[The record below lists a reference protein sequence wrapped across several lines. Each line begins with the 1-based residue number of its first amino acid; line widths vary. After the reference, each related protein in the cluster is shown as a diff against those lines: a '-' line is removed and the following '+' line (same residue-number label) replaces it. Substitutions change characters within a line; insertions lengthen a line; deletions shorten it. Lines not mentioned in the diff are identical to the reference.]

1 MTRRVELKPEPL
13 GNNFIFTYY
22 RSCKARNMDLEGA
35 GAHEPLL
42 RIGDL
47 WKTFGQTIA
56 LRDVHFELQR
66 GEVRGL
72 VGPNGA
78 GKSVFSKILAGIMQ
92 PDKGTI
98 IWKGK
103 EATFRNVQ
111 EARKAGI
118 SIVEQEETL
127 VPELD
132 AADNLFLGLYD
143 KRIINRKKLLE
154 EAKKLI
160 YEKFEIP
167 INTSIP
173 VKKLDPIERKIVE
186 ISRALIGRSD
196 LIIFDESTA
205 HLSEAEKLRLYQII
219 NELSKQGISIIFIS
233 HTLAEVLKVSH
244 TITVFRDGVNVGTL
258 KAEEATIPRLEQMMF
273 GEVRK
278 YSASK
283 RVSGSALGRTPL
295 LSVKNLI
302 GVRVNGVS
310 LDLYEG
316 EIVGITGLRNQGQR
330 ELLLTIYGF
339 LPRKRGEILI
349 QGRKVSIKS
358 PKDALRNGIIYITDK
373 REEEGLFPLLPVMR
387 NLSLAILDD
396 LSSFKFFVEHK
407 RERSLAEELVRK
419 FRIKIGSLAQAV
431 INLSGGNKQKVL
443 FARMFAVK
451 PKIALLS
458 YPTIGIDLNVRNE
471 IYRFLDEL
479 KSQGLGILIYTD
491 DYEEL
496 LQLCDRVMLM
506 HEGVI
511 KATYDTRE
519 LDLNKIYQI
528 VRA

>member
-1 MTRRVELKPEPL
+1 MPHNSAHASEL
-13 GNNFIFTYY
+13 
-22 RSCKARNMDLEGA
+22 
-35 GAHEPLL
+35 LL
-42 RIGDL
+42 QVKGL

-56 LRDVHFELQR
+56 LRDVNFELRR

-78 GKSVFSKILAGIMQ
+78 GKSVFSKILAGILK
-92 PDKGTI
+92 PDRGTI
-98 IWKGK
+98 IWKGR
-103 EATFRNVQ
+103 EVRFRNVQ

-127 VPELD
+127 IPDLD
-132 AADNLFLGLYD
+132 AADNLFLGLYGV
-143 KRIINRKKLLE
+143 RIINREKLME
-154 EAKKLI
+154 EARRFI
-160 YEKFEIP
+160 YEKFGIEIDP
-167 INTSIP
+167 SVP
-173 VKKLDPIERKIVE
+173 VRELDPIERKLIE
-186 ISRALIGRSD
+186 ISRALIVRSD

-205 HLSEAEKLRLYQII
+205 HLSEAEKARLYQII
-219 NELSKQGISIIFIS
+219 EELSKQGISIIFIS
-233 HTLAEVLKVSH
+233 HTLAEVLRVSH

-258 KAEEATIPRLEQMMF
+258 KVEEATIPKLEEMMF
-273 GEVRK
+273 GGVRK
-278 YSASK
+278 YVAAK
-283 RVSGSALGRTPL
+283 LAATPSGKTPL
-295 LSVKNLI
+295 LSVRNLVGI
-302 GVRVNGVS
+302 RVNGVS
-310 LDLYEG
+310 FDLYEG

-339 LPRKRGEILI
+339 LPMKSGEILI
-349 QGRKVSIKS
+349 EGRKVSIKS

-373 REEEGLFPLLPVMR
+373 REEEGLFPLLPVTR
-387 NLSLAILDD
+387 NLSLAILDN
-396 LSSFKFFVEHK
+396 LTSYKYFVK
-407 RERSLAEELVRK
+407 VREEKNLAKELVRR
-419 FRIKIGSLAQAV
+419 FRIKIGSLDQAV
-431 INLSGGNKQKVL
+431 INLSGGNKQKVI
-443 FARMFAVK
+443 FARMFATK

-511 KATYDTRE
+511 KATYQTKE
-519 LDLNKIYQI
+519 LDLNKLYQI